1 MSDHIWYTHCPF
13 PTAFG
18 VALRK
23 GWIHE
28 EMARAGIEVR
38 ALGASGD
45 PDVQRFRREKTSPRS
60 FRQGG
65 NVAPLIARSRGN
77 DIRLIGLSRTT
88 GSYPLLTL
96 PDSGIKTAN
105 DLIGKRVAIP
115 RRPYAS
121 VDIWRAAALRTAGN
135 LLATSGLTMHDVDPV
150 EVLIRGE
157 YFESERSPVA
167 GVGFSPEGIADTVS
181 SAQQVET
188 LALIRGEVDAI
199 ASEGATASILGATL
213 GLVPV
218 EPGNRPVDPVN
229 NRSLM
234 AVTVSGGLLD
244 REPELVTSVLVQILA
259 AAEWSIDEEAES
271 KRLIALEAGI
281 HEDLLERS
289 FSPSVN
295 RQLSVDLRPDKV
307 AQLISQHDFLLER
320 GFLEQEV
327 DFDSFIE
334 AAPLQTALARR
345 GVLI

>member
-23 GWIHE
+23 GWIHD
-28 EMARAGIEVR
+28 EMGRAGIEVR

-45 PDVQRFRREKTSPRS
+45 PDVQRFRREKTAPRS

-88 GSYPLLTL
+88 GGYPLLTL
-96 PDSGIKTAN
+96 PDSGIRTAN
-105 DLIGKRVAIP
+105 DLIGRRIAIP
-115 RRPYAS
+115 RRPYSS

-135 LLATSGLTMHDVDPV
+135 LLATSGLNTHDVELVDV
-150 EVLIRGE
+150 VIKGE
-157 YFESERSPVA
+157 YFENQGQPGTPLIPA
-167 GVGFSPEGIADTVS
+167 EGIADTVS
-181 SAQQVET
+181 SAQKAEV
-188 LALIRGEVDAI
+188 LALLRGEVDAI
-199 ASEGATASILGATL
+199 ASEAATASLLATTL
-213 GLVPV
+213 GLIEVQ
-218 EPGNRPVDPVN
+218 PGKTPVDAIN
-229 NRSLM
+229 NRSLL

-244 REPELVTSVLVQILA
+244 REPELVVSVLVQILA

-307 AQLISQHDFLLER
+307 GQLISQHDFLLEH
-320 GFLEQEV
+320 GFLENEV
-327 DFDSFIE
+327 DFDQFIE
-334 AAPLQTALARR
+334 AGPLQTALARR

>member
-45 PDVQRFRREKTSPRS
+45 PDVQRFRREKTAPRS

-65 NVAPLIARSRGN
+65 NVAPLIARSRAN
-77 DIRLIGLSRTT
+77 DIRLIGLSRTSGT
-88 GSYPLLTL
+88 YPLLTL
-96 PDSGIKTAN
+96 PDSGIKTVN

-115 RRPYAS
+115 RRPYSS
-121 VDIWRAAALRTAGN
+121 VDIWRAAALRTTGN
-135 LLATSGLTMHDVDPV
+135 LLASAGLTVNEV
-150 EVLIRGE
+150 ELTDVLIKGE
-157 YFESERSPVA
+157 YFEPELSRGELPA
-167 GVGFSPEGIADTVS
+167 EGIADTVH
-181 SAQQVET
+181 SAQKAEV
-188 LALIRGEVDAI
+188 LALLRGEVDAI
-199 ASEGATASILGATL
+199 ASEAATASILATTL
-213 GLVPV
+213 GLVEVLPGGNPV
-218 EPGNRPVDPVN
+218 EAIN
-229 NRSLM
+229 NRTLL

-244 REPELVTSVLVQILA
+244 REPEVVTSVLVQILA
-259 AAEWSIDEEAES
+259 AAEWSIDEEAEA

-295 RQLSVDLRPDKV
+295 RQLSVDLRPDKIS
-307 AQLISQHDFLLER
+307 QLISQHDFLLEK

>member
-28 EMARAGIEVR
+28 EVARAGIEVR

-88 GSYPLLTL
+88 GAYPLLTL
-96 PDSGIKTAN
+96 PGSGIKTAD
-105 DLIGKRVAIP
+105 DLVGRRVAIP

-121 VDIWRAAALRTAGN
+121 VDIWRAAALRTTGN
-135 LLATSGLTMHDVDPV
+135 LLASSGLTMHDIDPV
-150 EVLIRGE
+150 EILIKGE
-157 YFESERSPVA
+157 YFESGNIAE
-167 GVGFSPEGIADTVS
+167 FSPAGIADTVS
-181 SAQQVET
+181 ASQRAET

-199 ASEGATASILGATL
+199 ASEGATASLLGSTL
-213 GLVPV
+213 GLVPI
-218 EPGNRPVDPVN
+218 EPGSRPVNAVN

-244 REPELVTSVLVQILA
+244 REPELVISVLVQILA

-295 RQLSVDLRPDKV
+295 RQLGIDLRPDKV
-307 AQLISQHDFLLER
+307 SQLISQHDFLLEW
-320 GFLEQEV
+320 GFLEQEI
-327 DFDSFIE
+327 DFDDFIE
-334 AAPLQTALARR
+334 PAPLQTALARR

>member
-45 PDVQRFRREKTSPRS
+45 PDVQRFRREKTAPRS

-77 DIRLIGLSRTT
+77 DIRLIGLSRTA

-96 PDSGIKTAN
+96 PESAIRTAN

-115 RRPYAS
+115 RRPYSS
-121 VDIWRAAALRTAGN
+121 VDIWRAAALRTTGN
-135 LLATSGLTMHDVDPV
+135 LLASAGLTVNEVELTDVV
-150 EVLIRGE
+150 IKGE
-157 YFESERSPVA
+157 YFEPDLGRDELPA
-167 GVGFSPEGIADTVS
+167 EGIADTVHA
-181 SAQQVET
+181 AQKAEV
-188 LALIRGEVDAI
+188 LALLRGEVDVI
-199 ASEGATASILGATL
+199 ASEAATASILATTL
-213 GLVPV
+213 GLVEVLPGRNPV
-218 EPGNRPVDPVN
+218 EAIN
-229 NRSLM
+229 NRSLL

-295 RQLSVDLRPDKV
+295 RQLSVDLRPDKI
-307 AQLISQHDFLLER
+307 AQLISQHDFLLEK
-320 GFLEQEV
+320 GFLEGEV
-327 DFDSFIE
+327 DFDAFIE
-334 AAPLQTALARR
+334 AGPLQTALARR